1 MSSKINQNI
10 SACLGCICEDTKM
23 LVVNS
28 RPLSL
33 GLCDQWSH
41 GVICKHNISK
51 NQGLVLNSSTM
62 VNVVVKLPAYTHLDT
77 IN

>member
-10 SACLGCICEDTKM
+10 SACLGCICEDTKI

-33 GLCDQWSH
+33 GLCDQWGH

-51 NQGLVLNSSTM
+51 NQGLIPMHV
-62 VNVVVKLPAYTHLDT
+62 AYLIVCNMATLKNE
-77 IN
+77 IF